1 MPWCS
6 SKKTKKKKKKKE
18 EEVRMGEKHMERN
31 LIRDLSI
38 SEEVD
43 EGNIFITY
51 IQVNLGK
58 EKGIWSFFSY
68 REVAEGVTKSLKRG
82 IF

>member
-1 MPWCS
+1 MARIWHSLLLLWHRPVARNIRMPWCS
-6 SKKTKKKKKKKE
+6 SKKTKKKKKKE

-58 EKGIWSFFSY
+58 EKGI
-68 REVAEGVTKSLKRG
+68 
-82 IF
+82 